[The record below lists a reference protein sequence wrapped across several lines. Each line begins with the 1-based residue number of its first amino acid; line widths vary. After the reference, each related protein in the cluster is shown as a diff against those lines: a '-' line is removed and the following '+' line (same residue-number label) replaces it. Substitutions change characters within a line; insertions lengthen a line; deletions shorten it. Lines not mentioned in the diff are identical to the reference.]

1 MIIALHGRISNGM
14 KYAREERKA
23 VHGRQMKQR
32 KQEGKRSYIM
42 MMQKNVREVREKQT
56 DQERKGTKSKRLV
69 KEIY

>member
-32 KQEGKRSYIM
+32 K
-42 MMQKNVREVREKQT
+42 
-56 DQERKGTKSKRLV
+56 
-69 KEIY
+69 